1 MLRAMNATTKSEK
14 VIVKAEKVMDCTI
27 SSQASGQPGE
37 GPTTSAST
45 PATEENATSA
55 RQEKGKYVRLTA
67 TADQLR
73 TDYERLGSTVR
84 VAALYG
90 VSKKCVLN
98 RMKKLGIARNVRG
111 SEISYEQMLSYCASG
126 MTIKEIAEIHGV
138 SGKTV
143 SNYARKFILVIEDKY
158 HPGYVLSQQGY
169 KLVKAPH
176 GHPYA
181 TASGYIREHRLVM
194 ERQLGRILAPAEV
207 VHHVNGD
214 KMDNRPDNLEIM
226 TLAAHTSLHHKGKT
240 RAKRVMTAS

>member
-1 MLRAMNATTKSEK
+1 MNATTKSEK
-14 VIVKAEKVMDCTI
+14 VSVKAEKVMDCTI
-27 SSQASGQPGE
+27 SSQASEQSGE
-37 GPTTSAST
+37 GSTTSAST

-67 TADQLR
+67 TAEQLKA
-73 TDYERLGSTVR
+73 DYERLGSTVH

-98 RMKKLGIARNVRG
+98 RMKKEGIARNERG

-126 MTIKEIAEIHGV
+126 MTIKEIAEIHNV
-138 SGKTV
+138 SGTTV

-158 HPGYVLSQQGY
+158 HPGYLISHNGY

-194 ERQLGRILAPAEV
+194 ERHLGRILQPAEV

-214 KMDNRPDNLEIM
+214 KMDNRAENLEIM
-226 TLAAHTSLHHKGKT
+226 TLAAHTSLHHKGKPKS
-240 RAKRVMTAS
+240 RATVS